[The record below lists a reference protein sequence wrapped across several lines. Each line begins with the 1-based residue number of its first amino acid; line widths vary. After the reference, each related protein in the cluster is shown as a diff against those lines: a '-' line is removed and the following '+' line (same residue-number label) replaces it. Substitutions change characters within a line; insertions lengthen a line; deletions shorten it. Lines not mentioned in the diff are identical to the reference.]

1 MPENQNN
8 SVDTELATEN
18 SQADVETSET
28 AAPAA
33 GSAPEFTE
41 APANVELRRAEA
53 APQADTK
60 TEAKPPPRPR
70 TRTPRKKASS
80 S

>member
-8 SVDTELATEN
+8 SVETELSTEN
-18 SQADVETSET
+18 SQVDVETSET

-41 APANVELRRAEA
+41 APANFEAPARRG
-53 APQADTK
+53 
-60 TEAKPPPRPR
+60 RP
-70 TRTPRKKASS
+70 AG
-80 S
+80 

>member
-41 APANVELRRAEA
+41 APAER
-53 APQADTK
+53 
-60 TEAKPPPRPR
+60 
-70 TRTPRKKASS
+70 
-80 S
+80 